1 MLSKNK
7 RILNKKTRRNNI
19 PMDESDQ
26 PTTTIKLILLPSKQR
41 YNRLNDYS
49 SIKFSFTDKIS
60 LANLIQKKIQLIDL
74 DINSNNKIYIIDRIE
89 LTNENGSKIG
99 LFIMPIYINKIN
111 TCYIDLK
118 YKDNK
123 GYFFEFIF
131 YSKNK
136 NNLPQYLLNQNN
148 EKLDAFDT
156 YNLKY
161 RKKIN
166 IINAEY
172 NIATKYINK
181 MCLES
186 YSNKICIRINDFGK
200 MLTSVHIIRLEEK
213 SVTKTNQIKGNKND
227 IAMINDLFEDF
238 KKTKSLE
245 LINKKYKRLND
256 AKVFKQFI
264 KSYIYANKDYLEIP
278 NITSNDID
286 ILKEYLLKLI
296 IQYFFINPKESKKT
310 SEELLE
316 FYKNDILTTINNI
329 QSIIKDI
336 EEFAET
342 QENSIILKFR
352 LYRATINNIY
362 TVIKKYSSDK
372 IVTIEMLSTYK
383 QKIMN
388 IKNSS
393 QSNPYNKAIKFLKE
407 IAENLNE
414 DSYLFDVLFQYN
426 CDISEDTVKLQKKDK
441 NETVFLNH
449 ELSMLTVKEVTNHL
463 KSILP
468 DFIVRYTGPD
478 ETFAFYAFLNDI
490 IFVNEQKSFNK
501 NEIINF
507 DGKSQYIVPIVILF
521 LHECWGHKKVYSS
534 TKFRKDS
541 PSRNY
546 FRGENFEEQI
556 LETHSKDSTIK
567 GESGLQLEYLIAGKL
582 NKAIVSK
589 YLLTPCN
596 THNSSILN
604 SKLWVQP
611 DFGKL
616 QQIIRNN
623 YQRIYNVD
631 ISAYSKNREEEE
643 NEIKDRYGLKCF
655 FEDGVKIG
663 PFFKP

>member
-1 MLSKNK
+1 MLS
-7 RILNKKTRRNNI
+7 
-19 PMDESDQ
+19 
-26 PTTTIKLILLPSKQR
+26 SKQR
-41 YNRLNDYS
+41 YNSLNDYS
-49 SIKFSFTDKIS
+49 SIKFSFTDKI
-60 LANLIQKKIQLIDL
+60 NLTNLVQKKIQQIEL

-89 LTNENGSKIG
+89 LTNENGNKIG
-99 LFIMPIYINKIN
+99 VFIMPIYINKIN

-131 YSKNK
+131 YSKNE
-136 NNLPQYLLNQNN
+136 NNLPEYLLNQNN

-166 IINAEY
+166 IINADY
-172 NIATKYINK
+172 NFATKYINN
-181 MCLES
+181 MSLES
-186 YSNKICIRINDFGK
+186 NSNKICIRINDSGK
-200 MLTSVHIIRLEEK
+200 MLSSVHKMRLEEK
-213 SVTKTNQIKGNKND
+213 SDTKTNQIKANKND
-227 IAMINDLFEDF
+227 ITMINELFEDF

-245 LINKKYKRLND
+245 LINKKYKSLNNS
-256 AKVFKQFI
+256 KVFKQFI
-264 KSYIYANKDYLEIP
+264 KSYIYTNKDYLEIP

-286 ILKEYLLKLI
+286 ILKEYLLKLV

-310 SEELLE
+310 SKELLE

-329 QSIIKDI
+329 QSIINDI

-362 TVIKKYSSDK
+362 NVIKKYSSDK

-407 IAENLNE
+407 IVENLNE

-426 CDISEDTVKLQKKDK
+426 CDISEDAVKLQKKDK
-441 NETVFLNH
+441 NEIVFLNH

-468 DFIVRYTGPD
+468 DFIVRYTGPN
-478 ETFAFYAFLNDI
+478 EVFASYAFLNDI
-490 IFVNEQKSFNK
+490 IFFNEQKSFNK

-507 DGKSQYIVPIVILF
+507 DGKSQYIVPIVIIF
-521 LHECWGHKKVYSS
+521 FNECLGNKTIYSNN
-534 TKFRKDS
+534 KLRKDS
-541 PSRNY
+541 PSSNY
-546 FRGENFEEQI
+546 IRKGNLEEQI
-556 LETHSKDSTIK
+556 LETYNKDLIIK
-567 GESGLQLEYLIAGKL
+567 GRSGLQIENLIAGKL

-604 SKLWVQP
+604 SKLW
-611 DFGKL
+611 GE
-616 QQIIRNN
+616 
-623 YQRIYNVD
+623 
-631 ISAYSKNREEEE
+631 A
-643 NEIKDRYGLKCF
+643 
-655 FEDGVKIG
+655 
-663 PFFKP
+663 